1 MNMSAEQ
8 RKIYM
13 FKYRNSEKGK
23 EARRKYKN
31 SVKGRKAK
39 FKYNHSERGRKATLK
54 YYHSEKGIKKRLE
67 YENSEKCRE
76 TRLKYYCSE
85 GGREVRLKYENSER
99 GYFIKMWHDIKKS
112 KHGNEFKNYEEFFQC
127 WIDQQKI
134 YGTKCPYTGVEMTR
148 IALGNK
154 RGSQVRINTNIS
166 KDRIKS
172 NFPYSKKNLMFVTWK
187 INLEKG
193 AITTKTA
200 ESFLKFERE
209 RFGTHE
215 VE

>member
-1 MNMSAEQ
+1 MKNNLSLQ
-8 RKIYM
+8 LTL
-13 FKYRNSEKGK
+13 KGR

-31 SVKGRKAK
+31 SVKGKKANL
-39 FKYNHSERGRKATLK
+39 KYNNSEKGRKANLK
-54 YYHSEKGIKKRLE
+54 YNSSE
-67 YENSEKCRE
+67 
-76 TRLKYYCSE
+76 T
-85 GGREVRLKYENSER
+85 
-99 GYFIKMWHDIKKS
+99 GYFMRLWHNVKNS
-112 KHGNEFKNYEEFFQC
+112 THGNEFKNYEEFFQC
-127 WIDQQKI
+127 WTDQQKI

-148 IALGNK
+148 IILGNK
-154 RGSQVRINTNIS
+154 KGSQVRINTNIS

-209 RFGTHE
+209 RFGTLYD
-215 VE
+215 